1 MFTGIVESLGTVVAL
16 DEGSS
21 TRRIV
26 VQVAS
31 GFLDGVVPGASI
43 AVDGACLTPTTVE
56 KDRFT
61 VEAIGT
67 TLSRTVAGGY
77 ERGTRVNLERALAL
91 GGRLDGHLV
100 QGHVDGIGHL
110 MSVREDGEFW
120 RLVFH
125 VPRDIWDLTLLHGSI
140 ALNGVSLTVNA
151 LGSAPELE
159 VGIIPHTWIHTNL
172 SHLSPGDRV
181 NVEGDLIG
189 KYVGRLLAQGSP
201 PGRFPPADRRGGT
214 QDGQEAGASNEDV

>member
-1 MFTGIVESLGTVVAL
+1 MFTGIVEAVGTVVGL
-16 DEGSS
+16 EEGSS
-21 TRRIV
+21 TRRLV
-26 VQVAS
+26 VEVAS
-31 GFLDGVVPGASI
+31 SFLEDVVPGASI
-43 AVDGACLTPTTVE
+43 AVDGACLTPTQVE
-56 KDRFT
+56 EDRFT

-67 TLSRTVAGGY
+67 TLSRTIAGGY
-77 ERGTRVNLERALAL
+77 GRGTRVNLERALAL

-110 MSVREDGEFW
+110 SSVREDGEFW

-125 VPRDIWDLTLLHGSI
+125 VPRAIWNLTLLHGSI

-159 VGIIPHTWIHTNL
+159 VGIIPHTWAHTNL
-172 SHLSPGDRV
+172 SHLSPGDPV

-189 KYVGRLLAQGSP
+189 KYVGRLLAQGLP
-201 PGRFPPADRRGGT
+201 PGRLPPGDRRGGI
-214 QDGQEAGASNEDV
+214 QDGQEAGASNHDV